1 MLSRVAASL
10 RQLAGRLSPRGELV
24 GRDAAGN
31 QYFRAPRALDGGAG
45 EIRLLS
51 LELSA
56 TTVAT
61 CSSGDGAE
69 PSQRAAHEGERRW
82 VQFKE
87 RIPDP
92 RSLPVEWASWLA
104 NTRASAPTQQEI
116 DMMVAQRRL
125 IKYKATMLEKEEEK
139 RRYRAKSIQE
149 SAGADDMSA
158 ESMGR
163 LLEQITGVAPE
174 GKSTGD
180 DYMQVQRVEESHP
193 TSASLWIGLSPPSN
207 TLGSH
212 LCMLHDQNLV
222 GMGTNSSLEHGGLHD
237 LRLLARGCKL
247 SQLSQAGTWGFV
259 AEKQGNMISR
269 VSCSVIATKRQM
281 LVYPQCLGELKLH
294 W

>member
-45 EIRLLS
+45 ELRLPS
-51 LELSA
+51 LARAERHHLA
-56 TTVAT
+56 A

-69 PSQRAAHEGERRW
+69 PSQRAANGGPLHDLRVSSKEELDADVASPAPLTPAEGERRW

-104 NTRASAPTQQEI
+104 NT
-116 DMMVAQRRL
+116 L
-125 IKYKATMLEKEEEK
+125 LEKEEEK

-163 LLEQITGVAPE
+163 LLEQISGVAPE
-174 GKSTGD
+174 GKSTFP
-180 DYMQVQRVEESHP
+180 YVPKVEERHP
-193 TSASLWIGLSPPSN
+193 ASANLWIGLSPPS
-207 TLGSH
+207 TMPSSH
-212 LCMLHDQNLV
+212 LCMLHGEDRAPTSKSTLYRTLYRQILV
-222 GMGTNSSLEHGGLHD
+222 GMATDSSLEHGGLHN
-237 LRLLARGCKL
+237 LRLLPRG
-247 SQLSQAGTWGFV
+247 
-259 AEKQGNMISR
+259 
-269 VSCSVIATKRQM
+269 
-281 LVYPQCLGELKLH
+281 
-294 W
+294 